1 MKAGDSMDW
10 GGLFEFLE
18 MIKDFVLS
26 LIDGM
31 FQIVSTLGS
40 ISQLAGQSAWWMPS
54 AIFSV
59 FIVSVTLIIVLRI
72 VGR

>member
-1 MKAGDSMDW
+1 MSWD
-10 GGLFEFLE
+10 GLMEFLE

-31 FQIVSTLGS
+31 FQLVRGLGA
-40 ISQLAGQSAWWMPS
+40 IGQLTGQSAWWMPS
-54 AIFSV
+54 SIFAV
-59 FIVSVTLIIVLRI
+59 FGVSVALIVVLRI

>member
-1 MKAGDSMDW
+1 MDW
-10 GGLFEFLE
+10 GGLLDFLE

-31 FQIVSTLGS
+31 FQIVNTLGS
-40 ISQLAGQSAWWMPS
+40 ISQYAAQSAWWMPS
-54 AIFSV
+54 AV
-59 FIVSVTLIIVLRI
+59 FTVFLVSVTLIIVLRI

>member
-1 MKAGDSMDW
+1 MSWD
-10 GGLFEFLE
+10 GLLEFLE

-31 FQIVSTLGS
+31 FQIVRGLGAVG
-40 ISQLAGQSAWWMPS
+40 QLAGQAAWWMPS
-54 AIFSV
+54 SIFAVLGISV
-59 FIVSVTLIIVLRI
+59 ALIIVLRI